1 MNKREAKRKASR
13 IVALLILDY
22 LSLELVG
29 DLEGAQISDQA
40 RLESALREIE
50 SEMDNRGR

>member
-13 IVALLILDY
+13 IVALLIRDY

-29 DLEGAQISDQA
+29 DLEGGAD
-40 RLESALREIE
+40 LR
-50 SEMDNRGR
+50 SGPA

>member
-13 IVALLILDY
+13 IVALLIRDY

-29 DLEGAQISDQA
+29 DLEGAQISDHA

-50 SEMDNRGR
+50 AEMDNRGR